1 MCHHAGDLPGRSRTG
16 PNPRAR
22 RTPGVRAGR
31 AGPAPRR
38 RLASSASPQASR
50 EARASGRAR
59 CPPPQAPPPAPAQVR
74 NEREPGRL
82 GCTLLRYNGARGREF
97 RTLAGP
103 TRRRGPTEILGLG
116 PGGDASSSRPPPL
129 TPLTERLFPKAA
141 LDQVQAPRVHRG
153 DWRRD
158 LLFCETGGP
167 AAEGWG
173 RTGAWVGLREA
184 SSGETV
190 IPRPGGGRGGRR
202 CVRAR

>member
-38 RLASSASPQASR
+38 RLASSASPPASR

-59 CPPPQAPPPAPAQVR
+59 CPPPPAPPPAPAQVR

-129 TPLTERLFPKAA
+129 TPLTERLFPESSAGSSA
-141 LDQVQAPRVHRG
+141 SP
-153 DWRRD
+153 
-158 LLFCETGGP
+158 P
-167 AAEGWG
+167 S
-173 RTGAWVGLREA
+173 TGATGVEICCFVRREGRRLR
-184 SSGETV
+184 
-190 IPRPGGGRGGRR
+190 GGGEPAPGRA
-202 CVRAR
+202 CGKRAPERR